1 MLFSGYPFYF
11 HPNKVRNSNKN
22 MFKYIKITFW
32 KEDMILKTSK
42 FGDVEVNEEYIFT
55 FVEPIIG
62 YEQYKEFA
70 LIDYNVDSPFKWL
83 QSLDN
88 PDLAMPVTIPAYFG
102 IPYEFTIPDE
112 KEAVLDAKDATEI
125 LSLNIA
131 NVPNGAPQN
140 TTINLMAPLVI
151 NTSNKRAIQL
161 VLSNSNFA
169 IKHRLF
175 EQKES

>member
-1 MLFSGYPFYF
+1 MYSF
-11 HPNKVRNSNKN
+11 
-22 MFKYIKITFW
+22 
-32 KEDMILKTSK
+32 
-42 FGDVEVNEEYIFT
+42 
-55 FVEPIIG
+55 
-62 YEQYKEFA
+62 
-70 LIDYNVDSPFKWL
+70 
-83 QSLDN
+83 
-88 PDLAMPVTIPAYFG
+88 
-102 IPYEFTIPDE
+102 
-112 KEAVLDAKDATEI
+112 DAKDATEI